1 MQHRTTEVYEETN
14 INYKRMRMSIMRD
27 VNVSL
32 DELYVRH
39 LQKQYERTR
48 KYETRI
54 NHLSITNANIHNNSI
69 ENAHFKQCHII
80 NCDLRLTAEC
90 CVFHSVTFENCKF
103 YHVEFNKCIFINCL
117 FTQCEFKFSKFT
129 ICTLRRSTFNEMTF
143 IYASFYCSMLNLVR
157 FEKSNITGSHI
168 FDFAT
173 LLCTTLDEAVLQHYS
188 EGQILTED
196 LIGYK
201 KSREG
206 VIIQLRIPKGAIV
219 FSINNSKCRTNKVI
233 VEKFINTDLTEL
245 SSAYNTKFK
254 YHVGDVLTIQDFNM
268 RYNSE
273 CESGIHF
280 FKTIEEAVAY
290 NIITYHR
297 SNV

>member
-1 MQHRTTEVYEETN
+1 
-14 INYKRMRMSIMRD
+14 MRISIMRD
-27 VNVSL
+27 VTESL
-32 DELYVRH
+32 DVLYTRH

-48 KYETRI
+48 KYVTRI
-54 NHLSITNANIHNNSI
+54 NHLSITNTRINNNSI
-69 ENAHFKQCHII
+69 ENAHFKQCRIVK
-80 NCDLRLTAEC
+80 CELLLMAEC
-90 CVFHSVTFENCKF
+90 CVFHSVTFKNCKF
-103 YHVEFNKCIFINCL
+103 SHAEFNKCIFINCL
-117 FTQCEFKFSKFT
+117 FTQCEFEFLKFT
-129 ICTLRRSTFNEMTF
+129 NCNLRRSTFDRITF
-143 IYASFYCSMLNLVR
+143 VHSSFYCSLLNLVR
-157 FEKSNITGSHI
+157 FENSNITGSHL

-206 VIIQLRIPKGAIV
+206 FIIQLRIPKDAIV
-219 FSINNSKCRTNKVI
+219 FSINNHKCRTNKVI

-245 SSAYNTKFK
+245 SSAYKAKFK

-280 FKTIEEAVAY
+280 FKTIEEALAFNV
-290 NIITYHR
+290 ITQH
-297 SNV
+297 SNTYK

>member
-1 MQHRTTEVYEETN
+1 
-14 INYKRMRMSIMRD
+14 MRD
-27 VNVSL
+27 VIVSL
-32 DELYVRH
+32 NDLYTWH

-48 KYETRI
+48 TYVTRI
-54 NHLSITNANIHNNSI
+54 NHLSITNARINNNSI
-69 ENAHFKQCHII
+69 ENAHFKQCHIV
-80 NCDLRLTAEC
+80 NCEMRLLAEC

-103 YHVEFNKCIFINCL
+103 YNAEFNKCIFINCL
-117 FTQCEFKFSKFT
+117 FTQCEFNVSKFT

-143 IYASFYCSMLNLVR
+143 IYASFYGSMLNLVR
-157 FEKSNITGSHI
+157 FENSKNITGSHM

-206 VIIQLRIPKGAIV
+206 VIIQLRIPKDAIV
-219 FSINNSKCRTNKVI
+219 FSINKHKCRTNKVI
-233 VEKFINTDLTEL
+233 VEKFINTDSTEL
-245 SSAYNTKFK
+245 SSAYNAKFK
-254 YHVGDVLTIQDFNM
+254 YHVGDVLTIQNFNM

-280 FKTIEEAVAY
+280 FKTIEEALAY